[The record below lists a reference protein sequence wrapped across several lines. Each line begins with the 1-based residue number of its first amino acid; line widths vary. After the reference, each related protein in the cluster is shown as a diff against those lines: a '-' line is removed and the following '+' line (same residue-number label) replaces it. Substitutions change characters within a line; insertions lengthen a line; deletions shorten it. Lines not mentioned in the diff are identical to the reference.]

1 MNYTRLDLHTLTVE
15 ELDEIVDML
24 RVYDHFVC
32 ALVPF
37 GEYGHD
43 YLQMQAILSG
53 AVDLDDMALATD
65 EAMRLRQLIYADH
78 DQLSRRVDLDA

>member
-24 RVYDHFVC
+24 RVYDHFAC

-43 YLQMQAILSG
+43 YLQLQAILSG
-53 AVDLDDMALATD
+53 DVDLDDMALATD